1 MFKAKFD
8 MHVKIEGCPESGLAA
23 LDYRREHGLNE
34 RGDNLI
40 RIVLNWSIPEAD
52 FRRLVEAGYMSRSDS
67 DGSLEVSEYLPGI
80 NTRSCQPADS
90 YGWRATVTVL
100 PSSTPIELLV
110 GAANVAHAKFAAE
123 VEAKKQRDIEEAE
136 KNAANK
142 ARSAAEY
149 AQKEQEKAEKEQQN
163 RSKLRDFL
171 GAHAS
176 RNTLERFDAGVLP
189 ESELEALLDAALFEP
204 FSHLERFTPIEE
216 CDVIAECGCEADEVK
231 FNSLAYEDDLTAE
244 QWEALKRVQS
254 IAEKVQNRGM
264 ITLRDHVGYQD
275 GFTGADDPEIRR
287 LGIRVTIEFAGET
300 VSREFAAEL
309 SAEPHDTSWTV
320 AGTD

>member
-1 MFKAKFD
+1 MFSAKFNT
-8 MHVKIEGCPESGLAA
+8 HVQIAGCPETGLAA
-23 LDYRREHGLNE
+23 LDYRRKHGLSE
-34 RGDNLI
+34 RGDNRVL
-40 RIVLNWSIPEAD
+40 IVLDGPISEET
-52 FRRLVEAGYMSRSDS
+52 FRKLAKAGYA
-67 DGSLEVSEYLPGI
+67 VSEDSSGGLKVFGHLR
-80 NTRSCQPADS
+80 NLEDS
-90 YGWRATVTVL
+90 YFQPENHFGWRATVDVGPNSTV
-100 PSSTPIELLV
+100 SDLLV
-110 GAANVAHAKFAAE
+110 AAAAVAYAAAE
-123 VEAKKQRDIEEAE
+123 RSVEAKKQRDLERAQKDAADKARWAEEARV
-136 KNAANK
+136 KV
-142 ARSAAEY
+142 
-149 AQKEQEKAEKEQQN
+149 EKEQQN

-171 GAHAS
+171 GSHAS
-176 RNTLERFDAGVLP
+176 SNVLERFDAGRLP
-189 ESELEALLDAALFEP
+189 ENELEAVLETVLFEP

>member
-8 MHVKIEGCPESGLAA
+8 TYVKIQGCPEDGLAA
-23 LDYRREHGLNE
+23 LDYRREHGLEE
-34 RGDNLI
+34 RGDNRVPIKLEGPI
-40 RIVLNWSIPEAD
+40 EEAD
-52 FRRLVEAGYMSRSDS
+52 FRRLAAAGYHISSYTN
-67 DGSLEVSEYLPGI
+67 GTLEVEGWLKDI
-80 NTRSCQPADS
+80 NERSFQPLDS
-90 YGWRATVTVL
+90 YGWR
-100 PSSTPIELLV
+100 PSVDVQPDSTLVELLIA
-110 GAANVAHAKFAAE
+110 GSHAAYAAFAKSQDE
-123 VEAKKQRDIEEAE
+123 RNQRDIEIAR
-136 KNAANK
+136 KDAANK
-142 ARSAAEY
+142 ERWAAE
-149 AQKEQEKAEKEQQN
+149 AREEEQKQQEN

-176 RNTLERFDAGVLP
+176 SNALERFDAGVLP
-189 ESELEALLDAALFEP
+189 ENELEAVLETVLFEP
-204 FSHLERFTPIEE
+204 FSRLEPFAPLEE